1 MSGSKPPCALLC
13 LPTIRVRRSVI
24 LSPACCSSNRTRIR
38 VSCTY
43 LWLTC
48 SAFSVSNATSG
59 QDAVAVARAIR
70 PDVILLE
77 PIVSRG
83 GVTLVRALRN
93 EPACADAV
101 LVVVTT
107 EARGAQRRQALEA
120 GADAYLIKPCSVK
133 DLGEAIAVAS
143 YQRLRLIAPD
153 PHGLTPPRARLRDAV
168 QRCRAIRERLTPDD
182 VADPLIASTHP
193 Q

>member
-1 MSGSKPPCALLC
+1 MLL
-13 LPTIRVRRSVI
+13 LEPH
-24 LSPACCSSNRTRIR
+24 PDTRELAP
-38 VSCTY
+38 